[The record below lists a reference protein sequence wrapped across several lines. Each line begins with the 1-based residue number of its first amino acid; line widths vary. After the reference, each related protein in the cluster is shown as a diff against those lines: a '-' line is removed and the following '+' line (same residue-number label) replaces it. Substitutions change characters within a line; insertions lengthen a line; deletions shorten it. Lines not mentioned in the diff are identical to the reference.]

1 LIPRFRSVVGNVN
14 QSCQIKLRSHHDIS
28 LPPIFETSYLQE
40 VNEHGFKLLQEYLAA
55 SETSNRT
62 EVAASVPY
70 AFTFIIKFPDSSTL
84 DKFET
89 KKVSVTLP
97 PPIKSKPDETRLA
110 LNKLLTAC
118 GVEAVEKSE
127 HNDGNGN
134 NGNSMSLRYWLPMAV
149 ELYHKSLASRG
160 TLETEMHAVKMAY
173 RLAHKKPLI
182 ISNEIRH
189 STETTLEA
197 AKRIYRLVTENKHL
211 NGLRIGLTH
220 GFGLDEYGTLWLD
233 VSSEYDAWLEYLHKT
248 DLDMIRH
255 RLQTIDNLKES
266 ERELATAL
274 GIELVVPAPALLI
287 SDCRDYQTFLDSTA
301 QAAEK
306 AYDFPMKNLSQVVL
320 EIQPSLPPSSG
331 EETIKNSSLDGSG
344 KISVGVEYPGSI
356 IINVLRTSGPTA
368 ARHAQIARKQQEEV
382 ELMKRKVER
391 SLRLRSL
398 HAHPDLPVHKFTA
411 GCLRLLERSQ
421 QLGPILEGLP
431 IRLAEVNYYRPGL
444 PHIDVSW
451 SFLN

>member
-1 LIPRFRSVVGNVN
+1 
-14 QSCQIKLRSHHDIS
+14 
-28 LPPIFETSYLQE
+28 
-40 VNEHGFKLLQEYLAA
+40 
-55 SETSNRT
+55 
-62 EVAASVPY
+62 VPY
-70 AFTFIIKFPDSSTL
+70 AFTFIIKCPDSSTL
-84 DKFET
+84 DKIET
-89 KKVSVTLP
+89 KQVSVTLP

-118 GVEAVEKSE
+118 GVEAIEKSDDR
-127 HNDGNGN
+127 NGSNGN
-134 NGNSMSLRYWLPMAV
+134 NMSLKYWLPMAV

-160 TLETEMHAVKMAY
+160 ALETEMHAVKMAY
-173 RLAHKKPLI
+173 RLAHKRPLI
-182 ISNEIRH
+182 ISKEVRH
-189 STETTLEA
+189 STETTLES
-197 AKRIYRLVTENKHL
+197 AKRIYRLITENEHL
-211 NGLRIGLTH
+211 NGLRLGLTH

-233 VSSEYDAWLEYLHKT
+233 VSSEYDAWLEYLHNT

-287 SDCRDYQTFLDSTA
+287 SDCRDYQIFLDSTA
-301 QAAEK
+301 QAAER

-331 EETIKNSSLDGSG
+331 KNSSLDGSG
-344 KISVGVEYPGSI
+344 KISVGVGDPGSVI
-356 IINVLRTSGPTA
+356 IDVLRTSGQAA
-368 ARHAQIARKQQEEV
+368 ARHAEIARKQQEEV
-382 ELMKRKVER
+382 ESMKRKVER

-398 HAHPDLPVHKFTA
+398 HAHPDLPVHKFTT

-444 PHIDVSW
+444 PQIDVSW
-451 SFLN
+451 SFIN